1 MDRVELSFKNPIVK
15 VWFMTVLPAL
25 MIAIPL
31 YLLLPIEQHIIPRL
45 LLISAIL
52 GYEAWKFTY
61 KRKKKAK

>member
-15 VWFMTVLPAL
+15 VWFMTVPPAL
-25 MIAIPL
+25 MIVITLFLLLPVEKHIIP
-31 YLLLPIEQHIIPRL
+31 YLLLIIV
-45 LLISAIL
+45 IL